1 MDNFQKISR
10 FLVVLSFLLIHG
22 SCDTTPE
29 ITDAMLDGNLIFD
42 PSLDRPE
49 DFLLSLSKPN
59 PTPAEASKPVFI
71 LMHGYS
77 ASTFEWEEFRT
88 WFANTPDYFLS
99 FVLLG
104 RHGRTYEDFKRATWR
119 DWQNSIRQEYER
131 LVAAG
136 YTNINFA
143 GSSASCSLL
152 IDLIHSN
159 YFSGKVIPR
168 NIFLVDPIIIP
179 SSKTLSLAPLVGPI
193 IGYIESDNTLEE
205 DKYWYR
211 FRPQETL
218 QELNKLL
225 TRVRKQLENGIQLP
239 SNCSLKVYKS
249 IIDPTADPV
258 SAVLI
263 NKGLK
268 TSTGAPITVQ
278 MIDSDLHVFTRLN
291 LRQSVSQKDRANQIS
306 AFEDFVA
313 RVR

>member
-1 MDNFQKISR
+1 M
-10 FLVVLSFLLIHG
+10 
-22 SCDTTPE
+22 
-29 ITDAMLDGNLIFD
+29 
-42 PSLDRPE
+42 
-49 DFLLSLSKPN
+49 
-59 PTPAEASKPVFI
+59 
-71 LMHGYS
+71 
-77 ASTFEWEEFRT
+77 
-88 WFANTPDYFLS
+88 
-99 FVLLG
+99 
-104 RHGRTYEDFKRATWR
+104 
-119 DWQNSIRQEYER
+119 
-131 LVAAG
+131 
-136 YTNINFA
+136 
-143 GSSASCSLL
+143 
-152 IDLIHSN
+152 IHSN

-249 IIDPTADPV
+249 IKDPTADPV

-263 NKGLK
+263 YKGLK